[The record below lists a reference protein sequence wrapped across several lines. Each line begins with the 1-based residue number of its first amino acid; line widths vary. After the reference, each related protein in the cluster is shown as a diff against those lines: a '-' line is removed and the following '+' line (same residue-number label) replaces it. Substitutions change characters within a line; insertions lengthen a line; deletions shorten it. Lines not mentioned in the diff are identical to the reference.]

1 MPSTPESNL
10 RLELQATGENA
21 TTWGNKTNTNLE
33 LLSQAIAGAAN
44 VDVGGSGNYT
54 LVASN
59 YASDEARA
67 ATLVLTGLL
76 TGNRDVIVPTT
87 PKHYTVLNQTTG
99 AFTLTIRQSAGTGVA
114 IPSGSTLLVCTSTTC
129 VDVGNIPKDGSVT
142 TPKLADTAVTLAK
155 LDFAVTGMVAFFLG
169 NAAPLGWLKINGALL
184 SRTTYAAL
192 WAYAQAS
199 GNIVTDAAW
208 LAGATGS
215 FSQGDGSTTFRL
227 PDARGEF
234 LRGWDDARGV
244 DSGRS
249 FGSTQSHA
257 LQTHNHTVDSYING
271 ALGASGRPQEGT
283 AGNSDTFSTLTSGTT
298 GNFATETRPR
308 NIALLAC
315 IKF

>member
-21 TTWGNKTNTNLE
+21 TTWGTKTNSNLE

-67 ATLVLTGLL
+67 ATLVLTGTL

-129 VDVGNIPKDGSVT
+129 VDVNATPWQLCEAVRVVSGVAQADFSLPASFRRFRLTAQNIRPDAASRNLGLRFSTDGGATFVAGVSYVYYGIS
-142 TPKLADTAVTLAK
+142 AVGGAANPFNQGGAGTGYLTLA
-155 LDFAVTGMVAFFLG
+155 LGFGGNFQSESVAEIFPG
-169 NAAPLGWLKINGALL
+169 NATQAASFRALVNGNGGVNWYVGL
-184 SRTTYAAL
+184 YGAACSV
-192 WAYAQAS
+192 AS
-199 GNIVTDAAW
+199 AAN
-208 LAGATGS
+208 AIRVYTN
-215 FSQGDGSTTFRL
+215 DGST
-227 PDARGEF
+227 A
-234 LRGWDDARGV
+234 
-244 DSGRS
+244 
-249 FGSTQSHA
+249 
-257 LQTHNHTVDSYING
+257 
-271 ALGASGRPQEGT
+271 GT
-283 AGNSDTFSTLTSGTT
+283 AAGTFSGVLILEGM
-298 GNFATETRPR
+298 A
-308 NIALLAC
+308 
-315 IKF
+315 